1 MMGRLFGLALLVI
14 ALMLAMEIGAD
25 FASYQAERS
34 VHIAVVADD
43 QELID
48 LDPQQPYAYLG
59 DDGKLYIDI
68 SENHPDYQ
76 SNYQGLGKGIS
87 PDSVYAFNCM
97 FNVSNHL
104 WDGTTIKVTVTSSD
118 TRVKVY
124 TNNPATADGTVEF
137 NVAPEGSVCVGMEFN
152 AGGLVENDT
161 IEGVLTIHAEPVQ

>member
-1 MMGRLFGLALLVI
+1 MMGRLFGLVLLVTALL
-14 ALMLAMEIGAD
+14 LAMEIGAD

-68 SENHPDYQ
+68 SENHPDY
-76 SNYQGLGKGIS
+76 STNYSGLGKGIS

-104 WDGTTIKVTVTSSD
+104 WNGTTINVTVTSSN
-118 TRVKVY
+118 THVKVY
-124 TNNPATADGTVEF
+124 TDNLASADSKTEF
-137 NVAPEGSVCVGMEFN
+137 DVAPGGSVCVGMEIS
-152 AGGLVENDT
+152 GDQLSPGDV
-161 IEGVLTIHAEPVQ
+161 IEGVLKIHAEPS

>member
-1 MMGRLFGLALLVI
+1 MMGRLFGLVLLVT

-48 LDPQQPYAYLG
+48 LSPQQPYAYLG
-59 DDGKLYIDI
+59 NDGKLYIDI
-68 SENHPDYQ
+68 SENNP
-76 SNYQGLGKGIS
+76 NYGDGFGKGIS

-104 WDGTTIKVTVTSSD
+104 WNGTAIKVTVTSSNSN
-118 TRVKVY
+118 VSVY
-124 TNNPATADGTVEF
+124 TDSISAAATTVDF
-137 NVAPEGSVCVGMEFN
+137 TVAPGGSVCVGMEFD
-152 AGGLVENDT
+152 AEGYVPGDT
-161 IEGVLTIHAEPVQ
+161 IDGVLTIHAEPAQ